1 MLRSVYFI
9 LHYRLSIIIHSSIQL
24 IVMYIYTELSTILL
38 LLLYDAAAVPVTAAG
53 DLILVVVFVAVVAAV
68 VPDWSSVEAVKE
80 IECVNPGMVE
90 LLAEFWELFRKIG
103 IVGSGVVVVL
113 VVVVGEE
120 AVAAAVLL

>member
-1 MLRSVYFI
+1 MLRSLYFI

-24 IVMYIYTELSTILL
+24 IVMYIYTELSTLL
-38 LLLYDAAAVPVTAAG
+38 LLLYDAAAAPVTAAG
-53 DLILVVVFVAVVAAV
+53 DLILVVVAFVAVVAAV